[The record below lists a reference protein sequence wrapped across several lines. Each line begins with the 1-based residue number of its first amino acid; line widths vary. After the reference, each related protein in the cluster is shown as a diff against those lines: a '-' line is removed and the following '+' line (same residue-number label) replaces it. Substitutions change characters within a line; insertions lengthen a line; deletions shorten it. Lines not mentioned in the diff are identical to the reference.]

1 MLLSVVGAGHP
12 PPFVLR
18 ASGLVERVDTRGSLL
33 GGVPPLG
40 IEPVDVRLLPGD
52 ALVGVTDG
60 VLEARRARSLDA
72 PVHSNDFFDET
83 RLTDLLAASAG
94 LSADAVAGAVE
105 AAVLDFTNGRA
116 PDDLAVLVLRA
127 TG

>member
-1 MLLSVVGAGHP
+1 
-12 PPFVLR
+12 
-18 ASGLVERVDTRGSLL
+18 
-33 GGVPPLG
+33 
-40 IEPVDVRLLPGD
+40 
-52 ALVGVTDG
+52 VTDG
-60 VLEARRARSLDA
+60 VLEARRARSLDE
-72 PVHSNDFFDET
+72 PVHSIDFFDET

-105 AAVLDFTNGRA
+105 AAVLAFTNGRA